1 MYRQAI
7 AVLTATSAALLA
19 PAATAHAEDVELVV
33 TRTGCSDVDGIKINV
48 QPPPPFTGTVTAD
61 DIRALM
67 ESIVAGSSL
76 QGFFAPGNAAEAAG
90 EAAGETAAEAAGET
104 AAEGTPLSAA
114 GPTLPPIP
122 NLPPLPW
129 PFPSPSVTPAPGTS
143 PASAA
148 TPASPAETMLEALV
162 DRAIACA
169 RSTRTPST
177 QDAQTPETVTR
188 YLEALVTKPVCAGDP
203 ASAPMQSPATL
214 LDVLGVPR
222 LLDTVLSSPLFCV
235 RPADA
240 DTATE
245 SVLDTLGIIHAIDE
259 LLSI

>member
-19 PAATAHAEDVELVV
+19 PAATAHAEDDPAV

-76 QGFFAPGNAAEAAG
+76 QGFFAPGNEAEAAG
-90 EAAGETAAEAAGET
+90 EAAAGAAAGA

-129 PFPSPSVTPAPGTS
+129 PFPSPSVTPSPGTS
-143 PASAA
+143 PAAAA
-148 TPASPAETMLEALV
+148 TPASPDTRVETMLEALV

-169 RSTRTPST
+169 RSTRTPS
-177 QDAQTPETVTR
+177 AQEARTPETVTR
-188 YLEALVTKPVCAGDP
+188 YLEALVTKPVCAGNP
-203 ASAPMQSPATL
+203 APAPMQTPATL

-240 DTATE
+240 NSATE
-245 SVLDTLGIIHAIDE
+245 SVLDTLGIIHAFDE
-259 LLSI
+259 LLAG

>member
-19 PAATAHAEDVELVV
+19 PAATAHAEDEPAV

-90 EAAGETAAEAAGET
+90 EAA
-104 AAEGTPLSAA
+104 AEGTPLSAA

-129 PFPSPSVTPAPGTS
+129 PFPSPSATPAPGTS
-143 PASAA
+143 PAAA
-148 TPASPAETMLEALV
+148 ASPESPVETMLEALV

-169 RSTRTPST
+169 RTTRTPSA
-177 QDAQTPETVTR
+177 QEAQTPETVTR

-203 ASAPMQSPATL
+203 APAPMQTPATL

-222 LLDTVLSSPLFCV
+222 LLDTVLSSPLFCL

-240 DTATE
+240 NSATE
-245 SVLDTLGIIHAIDE
+245 SVLDTLGIIHAFDE
-259 LLSI
+259 LLGG